1 MFKKKIIPFLLMG
14 TIFCS
19 TAMAADKLPE
29 TVTMQDGSTAVVVA
43 SDRVEKIKWE
53 KPTVVFQQYSQLKL
67 ESIKKRLNAQSIE
80 FPHEDGIM
88 ADFAAIEQHRVGRM
102 NSQFGE
108 LTLVWH
114 NTPEFDNTQMMVCKG
129 DVCSSNIKL
138 KALNGKEGL
147 LVGDFK
153 KIINKESAFLD
164 IEDTGYLAIAKV
176 RIKELLSSRPYLEVY
191 NQTYND
197 DRVHEIKF
205 LDIEPVINETS
216 GLYEQNGSLDING
229 TTNVKLVWGKDK
241 RNAMLGLEDG
251 TRVYARSTD
260 QDGVVDLFY
269 LDFNNKK
276 SGEKITVVDLG
287 LVKKFW

>member
-1 MFKKKIIPFLLMG
+1 
-14 TIFCS
+14 
-19 TAMAADKLPE
+19 MAADKLPE

-43 SDRVEKIKWE
+43 SDNVEKIKWG
-53 KPTVVFQQYSQLKL
+53 KPTVTFQRNSPLKL
-67 ESIKKRLNAQSIE
+67 NSIKKQLNTQAIK
-80 FPHEDGIM
+80 FNNTDGIM
-88 ADFAAIEQHRVGRM
+88 ADFAVIEQFRVGRM

-108 LTLVWH
+108 LTLIWR
-114 NTPEFDNTQMMVCKG
+114 NTPEFDNSQMMVCKG

-138 KALNGKEGL
+138 KALNSKEGL

-153 KIINKESAFLD
+153 KIINKESSILD

-176 RIKELLSSRPYLEVY
+176 RINELLSSRPYLEVY

-197 DRVHEIKF
+197 DRIHEIKF
-205 LDIEPVINETS
+205 LDMEPVFNETS

-241 RNAMLGLEDG
+241 RNAMLGLADG

-260 QDGVVDLFY
+260 QEGVVDLFY

>member
-1 MFKKKIIPFLLMG
+1 MG

-43 SDRVEKIKWE
+43 SDNVEKIKWG
-53 KPTVVFQQYSQLKL
+53 KPTVTFQRNSPLKL
-67 ESIKKRLNAQSIE
+67 NSIRKQLNTQAIE
-80 FPHEDGIM
+80 FNNTDGIM
-88 ADFAAIEQHRVGRM
+88 ADFAVIEQFRVGRM

-108 LTLVWH
+108 LTLIWR
-114 NTPEFDNTQMMVCKG
+114 NTPEFDNNQMMVCKG

-138 KALNGKEGL
+138 KALNSKEGL

-153 KIINKESAFLD
+153 KIINKESSILD

-176 RIKELLSSRPYLEVY
+176 RINELLSSRPYLEVY

-197 DRVHEIKF
+197 DRIHEIKF
-205 LDIEPVINETS
+205 LDMEPVFNETS

-241 RNAMLGLEDG
+241 KNAMLGLADG

-260 QDGVVDLFY
+260 QEGVVDLFY